1 MTDTYSGNWFEF
13 PDIIFI
19 KINISTISLVL
30 EIRLL
35 FLCEEIDRKR
45 TPWLVAVMH
54 TPWYSTNKAH
64 EGEGEKMRKAMEGL
78 LYRAQADVVFAG
90 HIHTYERFVS
100 TIFVNL
106 FLN

>member
-1 MTDTYSGNWFEF
+1 
-13 PDIIFI
+13 
-19 KINISTISLVL
+19 
-30 EIRLL
+30 
-35 FLCEEIDRKR
+35 
-45 TPWLVAVMH
+45 MH

-106 FLN
+106 FLNWKYNSIKKKKNTILMQRNL